1 MVNRGGLF
9 KPEREG
15 NLNIC
20 LAQVIYAVLFII
32 NLINCLQSQFSVNK
46 G

>member
-15 NLNIC
+15 NPVVFYMQAFCYI
-20 LAQVIYAVLFII
+20 IYDSHY
-32 NLINCLQSQFSVNK
+32 Q
-46 G
+46 